1 MNRAEST
8 AIMKGGRHMF
18 HSFSRILVLGLVI
31 VALAALPTVAEAAP
45 APCKG
50 DASTPLRRADLW
62 LGALEQF
69 AVQHPDLTADQAQ
82 FIDQAVTLAKDL
94 AVQPEDVRVQAA
106 LQRKVKG
113 VVELSRELFTR
124 NQLGALYS
132 AMGGPMQ
139 RWLTEMTAMT
149 ALCDC
154 VGSGSCTMPNGGPTG
169 TCQGGCLTWENG
181 GTRYDGLCG
190 SAAAE

>member
-1 MNRAEST
+1 
-8 AIMKGGRHMF
+8 MF
-18 HSFSRILVLGLVI
+18 HSLSRTLVMALVV
-31 VALAALPTVAEAAP
+31 VALAALPAVAAAAP

-50 DASTPLRRADLW
+50 DASIPLKRAELW
-62 LGALEQF
+62 LGAVEQF
-69 AVQHPDLTADQAQ
+69 TTQHPDLTADQAQ

-94 AVQPEDVRVQAA
+94 AVQPEDVRAQATFK
-106 LQRKVKG
+106 RKVKG
-113 VVELSRELFTR
+113 IVERSQELFTR

-139 RWLTEMTAMT
+139 RWLAEMTAMSP
-149 ALCDC
+149 LCDC
-154 VGSGSCTMPNGGPTG
+154 VGTGSCTMPNGGPTG